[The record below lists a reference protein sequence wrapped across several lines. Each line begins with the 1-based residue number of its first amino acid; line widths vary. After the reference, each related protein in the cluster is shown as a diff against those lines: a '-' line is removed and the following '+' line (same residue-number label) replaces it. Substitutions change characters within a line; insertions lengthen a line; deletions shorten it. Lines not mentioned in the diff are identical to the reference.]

1 MAWILQ
7 SRLQDAHVSLSPTF
21 LSRLKTKSDNA
32 PASGKRVSTTAGA
45 GSSLLSIPRFSLCFS
60 TCLSLSLP
68 ICFRNWFWV
77 LFQVVWSRLLG
88 CKGGD
93 LIFPLS
99 DLLSVLVV
107 LGGGVKVWLPWFV
120 VRRNLWPVVSFGIV
134 SGHSFSPRCL
144 GVWVSSRR
152 CLVNSG
158 GSFYLGAV
166 S

>member
-1 MAWILQ
+1 MLQ
-7 SRLQDAHVSLSPTF
+7 KLVLGFVPGEGLARERFDLVTSPLYLVSW
-21 LSRLKTKSDNA
+21 R
-32 PASGKRVSTTAGA
+32 
-45 GSSLLSIPRFSLCFS
+45 
-60 TCLSLSLP
+60 
-68 ICFRNWFWV
+68 
-77 LFQVVWSRLLG
+77 
-88 CKGGD
+88 
-93 LIFPLS
+93 